1 MHEHT
6 HTYTAELRQ
15 NGSKK
20 KHQMKTE
27 AKEMLEKGHVSVCSM
42 ALNARKSRLQSDS
55 EKSVFPSN
63 LV

>member
-20 KHQMKTE
+20 KAPDENRGQRDAGEGTCICLFYGFE
-27 AKEMLEKGHVSVCSM
+27 CKEEQAAV
-42 ALNARKSRLQSDS
+42 R
-55 EKSVFPSN
+55 F
-63 LV
+63 